1 MKIYCL
7 KFLLIIVSFGAFAQ
21 TKKDKDLVSIKAMCG
36 CFEVS
41 FNFAETFSYS
51 KDSTYQA
58 SKNKYDKAL
67 EWVQLVDSNEDF
79 VSMQHLLIVGDVLDP
94 YVIKHWRQDWMY
106 ENTDSFPYAID
117 NTWPYK
123 SNDAS
128 EVTGQW
134 TQRVF
139 QVDDSPR
146 YEGSATWVHVDGRS
160 FWSSTADAPLPRR
173 EITKRQDYNVTLR
186 RNHHEILDWGWS
198 HDQDN
203 DKLIREVNK
212 KDIVLAQ
219 EKGYNTYK
227 KVENERCIAAQVFW
241 KDNKEMWALVRK
253 EWNTIFSMR
262 QNIQLK
268 NKVEGKRLYQY
279 LFALESDTKSEEI
292 NAIINSFLF

>member
-7 KFLLIIVSFGAFAQ
+7 KFLLIIVSFSAFAQ
-21 TKKDKDLVSIKAMCG
+21 TKKDKDLASIKAMCG

-79 VSMQHLLIVGDVLDP
+79 VSLQHLLIVGDVLNP

>member
-7 KFLLIIVSFGAFAQ
+7 KFLLIIMSFSAFAQ

-79 VSMQHLLIVGDVLDP
+79 VSMQHLLIVGDVLNP

-203 DKLIREVNK
+203 DKLIRKVNK

>member
-7 KFLLIIVSFGAFAQ
+7 KFLLIIVTFSAFAQ
-21 TKKDKDLVSIKAMCG
+21 TKKDKDLASIKAMCG

-79 VSMQHLLIVGDVLDP
+79 VSMQHLLIVGDLLNP

-186 RNHHEILDWGWS
+186 RNHHEIFDWGWS

-212 KDIVLAQ
+212 KDVVLAQ

-241 KDNKEMWALVRK
+241 KDNKDMWTMVRK

-262 QNIQLK
+262 QNIKLK

-279 LFALESDTKSEEI
+279 LFTLESDTKSEEI
-292 NAIINSFLF
+292 YEIINSFLF

>member
-7 KFLLIIVSFGAFAQ
+7 KFLLIIVSFSAFAQ
-21 TKKDKDLVSIKAMCG
+21 TKKDKDLASIKAMCG

-79 VSMQHLLIVGDVLDP
+79 VSMQHLLIVGDVLNP

-203 DKLIREVNK
+203 DKLIRKVNK

-241 KDNKEMWALVRK
+241 KDNKELWALVRK
-253 EWNTIFSMR
+253 EWNTIFSIR
-262 QNIQLK
+262 QNIQIK

>member
-7 KFLLIIVSFGAFAQ
+7 KFLLIIMSFSAFAQ
-21 TKKDKDLVSIKAMCG
+21 TKKDKDLASIKAMCG

-79 VSMQHLLIVGDVLDP
+79 VSMQHLLIVGDVLSP

-123 SNDAS
+123 SNDTS

-146 YEGSATWVHVDGRS
+146 YEGSATWVHIDGRS

>member
-7 KFLLIIVSFGAFAQ
+7 KFLLIIMSFSAFAQ
-21 TKKDKDLVSIKAMCG
+21 TKKDKDLASIKAMCG

-79 VSMQHLLIVGDVLDP
+79 VSMQHLLIVGDVLNP

-241 KDNKEMWALVRK
+241 KDNKELWALVRK
-253 EWNTIFSMR
+253 EWNTIFSIR
-262 QNIQLK
+262 QNIQIK

>member
-7 KFLLIIVSFGAFAQ
+7 KFLLIIVSFSAFAQ
-21 TKKDKDLVSIKAMCG
+21 TKKDKDLASIKAMCG

-79 VSMQHLLIVGDVLDP
+79 VSMQHLLIVGDVLNP

-106 ENTDSFPYAID
+106 ENTDSFPYATD

-203 DKLIREVNK
+203 DKLIRKVNK

-253 EWNTIFSMR
+253 HWNTIFSMR

>member
-7 KFLLIIVSFGAFAQ
+7 KFLLIIVSFSAFAQ
-21 TKKDKDLVSIKAMCG
+21 TKKDKDLASIKAMCG

-79 VSMQHLLIVGDVLDP
+79 VSMQHLLIVGDVLNP

-106 ENTDSFPYAID
+106 ENTDYFPYATD

-173 EITKRQDYNVTLR
+173 EITKRKDYNVTLR

-253 EWNTIFSMR
+253 HWNTIFSMR

-279 LFALESDTKSEEI
+279 LFALQSDTKSEEI

>member
-7 KFLLIIVSFGAFAQ
+7 KFLLIIVSFSAFAQ
-21 TKKDKDLVSIKAMCG
+21 TKKDKDLASIKAMCG

-79 VSMQHLLIVGDVLDP
+79 VSMQHLLIVGDVLNP

-106 ENTDSFPYAID
+106 ENTDSFPYTID

-253 EWNTIFSMR
+253 HWNTIFSMR

>member
-7 KFLLIIVSFGAFAQ
+7 KFLLIIVSFSAFAQ
-21 TKKDKDLVSIKAMCG
+21 TKKDKDLASIKAMCG

-79 VSMQHLLIVGDVLDP
+79 VSMQHLLIVGDVLNP

-160 FWSSTADAPLPRR
+160 FWSSTADAPLPRG

>member
-7 KFLLIIVSFGAFAQ
+7 KFLLIIVSFSAFGQ
-21 TKKDKDLVSIKAMCG
+21 TKKDKDLSSIKAMCG

-67 EWVQLVDSNEDF
+67 EWVQLIDSNEDF
-79 VSMQHLLIVGDVLDP
+79 VSMQHLLIVGDVLNP

-203 DKLIREVNK
+203 DKLIRELNK

-253 EWNTIFSMR
+253 HWNTIFSLR

>member
-7 KFLLIIVSFGAFAQ
+7 KFLLIIVSFSAFAQ
-21 TKKDKDLVSIKAMCG
+21 TKKDKDLASIKAMCG

-67 EWVQLVDSNEDF
+67 EWVQLIDSNEDF
-79 VSMQHLLIVGDVLDP
+79 VSMQHLLIVGDVLNP

-241 KDNKEMWALVRK
+241 KDNKDMWSMVRK

-262 QNIQLK
+262 QNIKLK

-279 LFALESDTKSEEI
+279 LFTLESDTKSEEI
-292 NAIINSFLF
+292 YEIINSFLY

>member
-7 KFLLIIVSFGAFAQ
+7 KFLLIIVSFSSFGQ
-21 TKKDKDLVSIKAMCG
+21 TKKDKDLSSIKAMCG

-79 VSMQHLLIVGDVLDP
+79 VSMQHLLIVGDVLNP

-106 ENTDSFPYAID
+106 ENTDSFPYAAD

-203 DKLIREVNK
+203 DKLIRELNK

-253 EWNTIFSMR
+253 HWNTIFSLR

>member
-7 KFLLIIVSFGAFAQ
+7 KFLLIIVSFSAFAQ
-21 TKKDKDLVSIKAMCG
+21 TKKDKDLASIKAMCG

-79 VSMQHLLIVGDVLDP
+79 VSMQHLLIVGDVLNP

-106 ENTDSFPYAID
+106 ENTDYFPYATD

-173 EITKRQDYNVTLR
+173 EITNRQDYNVTLR

-253 EWNTIFSMR
+253 HWNTIFSMR

-292 NAIINSFLF
+292 NAIIDSFLF

>member
-7 KFLLIIVSFGAFAQ
+7 KFLLIIMSFSAFAQ
-21 TKKDKDLVSIKAMCG
+21 TKKDKDLASIKAMCG

>member
-7 KFLLIIVSFGAFAQ
+7 KFLLIIVSFSAFAQ
-21 TKKDKDLVSIKAMCG
+21 TKKDKDLASIKAMCG

-79 VSMQHLLIVGDVLDP
+79 VSMQHLLIVGDVLNP

-106 ENTDSFPYAID
+106 ENTDYFPYATD

-253 EWNTIFSMR
+253 HWNTIFSMR

>member
-7 KFLLIIVSFGAFAQ
+7 KFLLIIVSFSAFAQ
-21 TKKDKDLVSIKAMCG
+21 TKKDKDLASIKAMCG

-79 VSMQHLLIVGDVLDP
+79 VSMQHLLIVGDVLNP

-106 ENTDSFPYAID
+106 ENTDSFPYTID

-186 RNHHEILDWGWS
+186 RNHHEIFDWGWS

-212 KDIVLAQ
+212 KDVVLAQ

-241 KDNKEMWALVRK
+241 KDNKDMWTMVRK

-262 QNIQLK
+262 QNIKLK

-279 LFALESDTKSEEI
+279 LFTLESDTKSEEI
-292 NAIINSFLF
+292 YEIINSFLF

>member
-7 KFLLIIVSFGAFAQ
+7 KFLLIIVSFSAFAQ
-21 TKKDKDLVSIKAMCG
+21 TKKDKDLASIKAMCG

-79 VSMQHLLIVGDVLDP
+79 VSMQHLLIVGDVLNP

-106 ENTDSFPYAID
+106 ENTDSFPYTID

>member
-1 MKIYCL
+1 MKIYRL
-7 KFLLIIVSFGAFAQ
+7 KLLLIMVSFGAFAQ
-21 TKKDKDLVSIKAMCG
+21 TKKEKDLASIKAICG
-36 CFEVS
+36 CFEVN

-51 KDSTYQA
+51 KDSIYQP
-58 SKNKYDKAL
+58 SENKYDKAL

-79 VSMQHLLIVGDVLDP
+79 VSMQHLLIVGDILNP

-106 ENTDSFPYAID
+106 ENTDSFPYAVD

-123 SNDAS
+123 YNEVS
-128 EVTGQW
+128 EVKGQW

-160 FWSSTADAPLPRR
+160 FWSSNADAPLPRR

-186 RNHHEILDWGWS
+186 RNHHEIFDWGWN
-198 HDQDN
+198 HEQDN
-203 DKLIREVNK
+203 DKLVREADK
-212 KDIVLAQ
+212 KDVILAQ
-219 EKGYNTYK
+219 EKGYNTYR

-241 KDNKEMWALVRK
+241 ENNKEMWALVRK
-253 EWNTIFSMR
+253 QWNTIFSMR

-268 NKVEGKRLYQY
+268 DKVKGKRLFQY
-279 LFALESDTKSEEI
+279 LFALQSNAKEEEI
-292 NAIINSFLF
+292 SAIISSFLF

>member
-7 KFLLIIVSFGAFAQ
+7 KFLLIIVSFSAFAQ
-21 TKKDKDLVSIKAMCG
+21 TKKDKDLASIKAMCG

-79 VSMQHLLIVGDVLDP
+79 VSMQHLLIVGDVLNP

-106 ENTDSFPYAID
+106 ENTDYFPYATD

-173 EITKRQDYNVTLR
+173 EITKRKDYNVTLR

-253 EWNTIFSMR
+253 HWNTIFSMR

>member
-7 KFLLIIVSFGAFAQ
+7 KFLLIIVSFSAFAQ
-21 TKKDKDLVSIKAMCG
+21 TKKDKDLASIKAMCG

-79 VSMQHLLIVGDVLDP
+79 VSMQHLLIVGDVLNP

-292 NAIINSFLF
+292 NAIMNSFLF

>member
-7 KFLLIIVSFGAFAQ
+7 KFLLIIVSFSAYAQ
-21 TKKDKDLVSIKAMCG
+21 TKKNKDLASIKAMCG

-67 EWVQLVDSNEDF
+67 EWVQLVDSNENF
-79 VSMQHLLIVGDVLDP
+79 VSMQHLLIVGDVLNP

-106 ENTDSFPYAID
+106 ENTDSFPYAMD
-117 NTWPYK
+117 NTWYYK
-123 SNDAS
+123 SAADS
-128 EVTGQW
+128 EVSGQW

-146 YEGSATWVHVDGRS
+146 YEGSASWVHVDGRS

-173 EITKRQDYNVTLR
+173 EITKRQDYNVTFR
-186 RNHHEILDWGWS
+186 RNHHEIFDWGWS

-203 DKLIREVNK
+203 DKLIREVDK
-212 KDIVLAQ
+212 KDIILAQ

-227 KVENERCIAAQVFW
+227 KVENERCMAAQVFW

-253 EWNTIFSMR
+253 EWNTIFSMP

-279 LFALESDTKSEEI
+279 LFALELDTKSEEI
-292 NAIINSFLF
+292 KEIINRFLF

>member
-7 KFLLIIVSFGAFAQ
+7 KFLLIIVSFSAFAQ
-21 TKKDKDLVSIKAMCG
+21 TKKDKDLASIKAMCG
-36 CFEVS
+36 CYEVS

-79 VSMQHLLIVGDVLDP
+79 VSMQHLLIVGDVLNP

-186 RNHHEILDWGWS
+186 RNHHEIFDWGWS

-212 KDIVLAQ
+212 KDVVLAQ

-241 KDNKEMWALVRK
+241 IDNKDMWTMVRK

-262 QNIQLK
+262 QNIKLK

-279 LFALESDTKSEEI
+279 LFTLESDTKSEEI
-292 NAIINSFLF
+292 YEIINSFLY

>member
-7 KFLLIIVSFGAFAQ
+7 KFLLIIVSFSAYAQ
-21 TKKDKDLVSIKAMCG
+21 TKKNKDLASIKAMCG

-67 EWVQLVDSNEDF
+67 EWVQLVDSNENF
-79 VSMQHLLIVGDVLDP
+79 VSMQHLLIVGDVLNP

-106 ENTDSFPYAID
+106 ENTDSFPYTMD
-117 NTWPYK
+117 NTWSYK
-123 SNDAS
+123 SAAAS
-128 EVTGQW
+128 EVSGQW

-146 YEGSATWVHVDGRS
+146 YEGSASWVHVDGRS

-173 EITKRQDYNVTLR
+173 EITKRQDYNVTFR
-186 RNHHEILDWGWS
+186 RNHHEIFDWGWS

-203 DKLIREVNK
+203 DKLIREVDK
-212 KDIVLAQ
+212 KDIILAQ
-219 EKGYNTYK
+219 EKGYNKYK
-227 KVENERCIAAQVFW
+227 KVKNERCMAAQVFW

-253 EWNTIFSMR
+253 EWNTIFSLR

-279 LFALESDTKSEEI
+279 LFALELDTKSEEI
-292 NAIINSFLF
+292 KEIINRFLF

>member
-1 MKIYCL
+1 MKIFCL
-7 KFLLIIVSFGAFAQ
+7 KFLLIITYLNVFAQ
-21 TKKDKDLVSIKAMCG
+21 TKKEKDLKSIKAMCG
-36 CFEVS
+36 CFEVN

-67 EWVQLVDSNEDF
+67 EWVQLIDSNEDF
-79 VSMQHLLIVGDVLDP
+79 VSMQHLLIVGDVLNP
-94 YVIKHWRQDWMY
+94 YVIKHWRRDWIY
-106 ENTDSFPYAID
+106 ENTSSFPYAMD
-117 NTWPYK
+117 NTWSYK
-123 SNDAS
+123 STDAS
-128 EVTGQW
+128 DVKGQW

-146 YEGSATWVHVDGRS
+146 YEGSATWVHIDGRS

-173 EITKRQDYNVTLR
+173 EITKRQDYNVTFR
-186 RNHHEILDWGWS
+186 RNHHEIFDWGWS

-203 DKLIREVNK
+203 DKLIRELNK
-212 KDIVLAQ
+212 NDIILAQ

-241 KDNKEMWALVRK
+241 KDNKEMWDLVRH

-262 QNIQLK
+262 QDIKLK

-279 LFALESDTKSEEI
+279 LFALESETKADEI
-292 NAIINSFLF
+292 NAIISSFLF

>member
-7 KFLLIIVSFGAFAQ
+7 KFLLIIMSYNAFAQ
-21 TKKDKDLVSIKAMCG
+21 TKKDKDLASIKAMCG

-79 VSMQHLLIVGDVLDP
+79 VSMQHLLIVGDVLNP

-106 ENTDSFPYAID
+106 ENTDSFPYTID

-262 QNIQLK
+262 KNIQLK
-268 NKVEGKRLYQY
+268 NKVEGKKLYQY

-292 NAIINSFLF
+292 NAIIDSFLF

>member
-7 KFLLIIVSFGAFAQ
+7 KFLLIIVSFSAFAQ
-21 TKKDKDLVSIKAMCG
+21 TKKDKDLASIKAMCG

-79 VSMQHLLIVGDVLDP
+79 VSMQHLLIVGDVLNP

-106 ENTDSFPYAID
+106 ENTDSFPYSID

-123 SNDAS
+123 SNDAL

>member
-1 MKIYCL
+1 M
-7 KFLLIIVSFGAFAQ
+7 SFSAFAQ

-41 FNFAETFSYS
+41 FNFAETFNYS

-79 VSMQHLLIVGDVLDP
+79 VSMQHLLIVGDVLNP

-106 ENTDSFPYAID
+106 ENTDSFSYAID

-253 EWNTIFSMR
+253 HWNTIFSMR

>member
-1 MKIYCL
+1 
-7 KFLLIIVSFGAFAQ
+7 
-21 TKKDKDLVSIKAMCG
+21 MCG

-79 VSMQHLLIVGDVLDP
+79 VSMQHLLIVGDVLNP

-106 ENTDSFPYAID
+106 ENTDYFPYATD

-173 EITKRQDYNVTLR
+173 EITKRKDYNVTLR

-253 EWNTIFSMR
+253 HWNTIFSMR

>member
-7 KFLLIIVSFGAFAQ
+7 KFLLIIVSFSAFGQ
-21 TKKDKDLVSIKAMCG
+21 TKKDKDLSSIKAMCG

-67 EWVQLVDSNEDF
+67 EWVQLIDSNEDF
-79 VSMQHLLIVGDVLDP
+79 VSMQHLLIVGDVLNP

-106 ENTDSFPYAID
+106 ENTDSFPYVID

-123 SNDAS
+123 SNDTS

-160 FWSSTADAPLPRR
+160 FWSSTANAPLPRR

-203 DKLIREVNK
+203 DKLIRELNK

-253 EWNTIFSMR
+253 HWNTIFSLR